1 MRGNAKPRAR
11 RAQLPRGVQRD
22 APDDESRAEIARLT
36 AMGTTQ
42 RTPTRESGA
51 RRAQRRPKA
60 RREPMTGGINT
71 RTFERWI
78 LGPTI
83 KVTGAPPSRLPRR
96 KPVPARP
103 LHRRVEPQ
111 IGDVGTRRPLGTML
125 HQQRTTGAP
134 TSQARPPPQGKGD
147 DEASSPWGPTIKVSG
162 PRPPRLLSRSH
173 VPAGPLDRMV
183 RPHLF
188 MLLA

>member
-11 RAQLPRGVQRD
+11 RAQLPRGVQHD

-60 RREPMTGGINT
+60 RREPMAGGINT

-78 LGPTI
+78 LGPTFSLS
-83 KVTGAPPSRLPRR
+83 G
-96 KPVPARP
+96 
-103 LHRRVEPQ
+103 
-111 IGDVGTRRPLGTML
+111 RRPSG
-125 HQQRTTGAP
+125 
-134 TSQARPPPQGKGD
+134 PQGAATPIG
-147 DEASSPWGPTIKVSG
+147 
-162 PRPPRLLSRSH
+162 
-173 VPAGPLDRMV
+173 GPLEARVRARLARAHDAPCLGMFCAMRHKTPLGSKRVKSRMAHG
-183 RPHLF
+183 RSSGSPIFTLNCSATTF
-188 MLLA
+188 AFLYQSSTLSTSKCI